1 MPSAYETELYAT
13 AVIACGRC
21 AEIASRQLKTLRG
34 GRNAFYPVVRADE
47 GKFGVG
53 IIDQYEYLVYQN
65 RGFST
70 FVMTS
75 LAGRTVPMLINGQR
89 VFRYASK
96 SRIGRFRSGHTTY
109 WRRDSS
115 GNIIGTDEQRRS
127 WVHPG
132 LPTKGFIEQ
141 GIQEVARE
149 RADDLFH
156 ALLEDLGL

>member
-1 MPSAYETELYAT
+1 MPSAYETELYST
-13 AVIACGRC
+13 AVMACGRC
-21 AEIASRQLKTLRG
+21 AEIASRQLRSLRG
-34 GRNAFYPVVRADE
+34 GRNAFYPIVHADE

-53 IIDQYEYLVYQN
+53 VIDQYEYLVYQN
-65 RGFST
+65 DGFST

-75 LAGRTVPMLINGQR
+75 LAGRVVPMLINGQR

-115 GNIIGTDEQRRS
+115 GNIIGSGEQRRS

-141 GIQEVARE
+141 GVKEVALE
-149 RADDLFH
+149 KANDLYR
-156 ALLEDLGL
+156 ALLEDFGL